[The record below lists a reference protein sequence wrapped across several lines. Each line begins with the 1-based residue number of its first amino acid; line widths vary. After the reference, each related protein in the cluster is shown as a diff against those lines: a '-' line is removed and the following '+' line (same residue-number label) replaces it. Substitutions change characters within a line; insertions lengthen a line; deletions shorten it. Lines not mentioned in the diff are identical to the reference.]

1 MPTID
6 IIGYLWT
13 NRQALGLEGLPD
25 VLQMASDLQRTGV
38 EVVRAEDLTVFGIT
52 SGASVV
58 MIERTHEEWGG
69 LVESAIIQASV
80 DEFLRDA
87 LGGDDE

>member
-25 VLQMASDLQRTGV
+25 VLQMASDLQRAGIET
-38 EVVRAEDLTVFGIT
+38 VRAEDLTVFGIM

-58 MIERTHEEWGG
+58 LIERPHEEWED
-69 LVESAIIQASV
+69 LVGSAIIQASV